1 MATNTTTNW
10 NDPVTCP
17 FCGDELASPGAGF
30 VDHIDDSAD
39 CEVGFEH
46 WRANIAGDLAGEW
59 TG

>member
-10 NDPVTCP
+10 SDPVACP
-17 FCGDELASPGAGF
+17 FCGAELTSPGAGF
-30 VDHIDDSAD
+30 VDHIDDNAD
-39 CEVGFEH
+39 CEDGFEH